1 MPEITRDH
9 AVQRLVPEI
18 ASMRP
23 NDLVE
28 VYNELFPTEPTTG
41 EQARQNRSRVL
52 GRINDH
58 IAKGLY
64 PEEIVSLW
72 NVTFPKDRYASYDEE
87 SDKIRYGEP
96 VEYVYDTD

>member
-28 VYNELFPTEPTTG
+28 VYNELFPTAYWTWT
-41 EQARQNRSRVL
+41 
-52 GRINDH
+52 
-58 IAKGLY
+58 
-64 PEEIVSLW
+64 
-72 NVTFPKDRYASYDEE
+72 
-87 SDKIRYGEP
+87 
-96 VEYVYDTD
+96 